1 MPEPI
6 VAPVVPQTPT
16 AAVPFVP
23 PAPSSVPVARPNL
36 PVGHQDVS
44 DLIAPPESAEYVA
57 KMLAVADA
65 NDALNNTGKALSP
78 EMLAQF
84 PDKFKNAADPMAA
97 MLASY
102 KELEKKLGGP
112 QTTPAEADPAKPAVT
127 TPPAAV
133 PSPGTPVEEVKS
145 YLTETGIDFDALNA
159 TFTAQGSFTDAQ
171 YAELGEVGLPKHVVD
186 AYITGQKAV
195 MDKRTND
202 ILSTA
207 GGREAY
213 VEMITWA
220 KDALPP
226 AEIQAF
232 NEIVQGGNDAHIKLA
247 ITALSSQFKAGGPP
261 KLLQGSTTNPGTTV
275 TGYASENE
283 VVQAMADPRYRTDVA
298 YQREV
303 AVKMSNS
310 KGIFGG

>member
-6 VAPVVPQTPT
+6 VPQTPT
-16 AAVPFVP
+16 AAVPFAP
-23 PAPSSVPVARPNL
+23 PAPLPVPSPSSVPASRPHL

-57 KMLAVADA
+57 QMLAVADA
-65 NDALNNTGKALSP
+65 NDAVNNSGKALSP
-78 EMLAQF
+78 EMLAKF
-84 PDKFKNAADPMAA
+84 PDKFRNAADPMAA

-102 KELEKKLGGP
+102 TELEKKLGGT
-112 QTTPAEADPAKPAVT
+112 QTPLVDPKKPTVT
-127 TPPAAV
+127 TPPATA
-133 PSPGTPVEEVKS
+133 PEPGTAIEEVKS
-145 YLTETGIDFDALNA
+145 YLTETGIDFDALSA
-159 TFTAQGSFTDAQ
+159 TYTAQGAFTDAQ
-171 YAELGEVGLPKHVVD
+171 YTELGEVGLPKHVVD

-195 MDKRTND
+195 MDKRTNE
-202 ILSTA
+202 ILTSA

-226 AEIQAF
+226 ADIKAF

-283 VVQAMADPRYRTDVA
+283 VVQAMADPRYRNDVA

-310 KGIFGG
+310 RGLFGG